1 MLFRQLNC
9 LIHPRQHHC
18 TAITHFSFRTNIV
31 QSTTANHRFKGTLID
46 LATIHPGAEV
56 KQVFKRSALSARR
69 YNIFY
74 RAFAQPF
81 DRPKAIDDTPGAV
94 DTEMELAMVDIRGQ
108 QIQPHSSAFIDK
120 GHHLVGFIHIR

>member
-9 LIHPRQHHC
+9 LIHSRQHHRS
-18 TAITHFSFRTNIV
+18 AVSGLPFRPNIV

-56 KQVFKRSALSARR
+56 KQVFKRSTFSARR

-74 RAFAQPF
+74 RAFTQSF
-81 DRPKAIDDTPGAV
+81 DRPKTIDDTPGAV
-94 DTEMELAMVDIRGQ
+94 DTEVELAMVDIRGQ
-108 QIQPHSSAFIDK
+108 QIQPHSPAFIDK
-120 GHHLVGFIHIR
+120 GHRLVGFIHIR